1 MHMDH
6 RVDIEAPPERV
17 WAVMTDVERWP
28 EWTQSVSKVELVR
41 PGPLATGVEARIAQ
55 PRLGTRT
62 WRVTAVEAGRAF
74 TWETS
79 GPGTRMVA
87 THTITPRGDGASS
100 VELAIDSSGWAVSLL
115 GWLMAPTG
123 RRYIEMEAVGLKQRA
138 EAV

>member
-6 RVDIEAPPERV
+6 SIDIEAPPERV

-62 WRVTAVEAGRAF
+62 WRVTAVEAGGGF
-74 TWETS
+74 TWETT

-100 VELAIDSSGWAVSLL
+100 VELVIDSSGWAVSLL
-115 GWLMAPTG
+115 SWLIAPTG
-123 RRYIEMEAVGLKQRA
+123 RRYIEMEAAGLKQRA
-138 EAV
+138 EAG